1 MAGLRRPVRRSRPA
15 RRRVGPR
22 HRLRTAPGAARCRV
36 AHQLPRRGVGHRTV
50 RSVRLERY
58 APARDGRLDA
68 PCPRDRSRC
77 RAASGCSR
85 QHGRPRGH
93 RGVAGRPDDRAR
105 AAQWPFRCRPSLP
118 LRGELAAGPLRG
130 RRPGHFQC
138 GPWACFGP
146 DVLGLG
152 YPDLATASDGS
163 AEPPAVAVLGCVTD
177 SGTPMPDRV
186 RSATGTVLAAL
197 QSWAADERFE
207 ASRLLV
213 VTRGAVA
220 AQPGEDPG
228 ADLPGTAVWGLVRSA
243 QAENPGRHLLV
254 DLDDDPRSLA
264 ALPAAVASGE
274 PQLAI
279 RGGRLLVP
287 RLSRAGRNGPADDGR
302 APWDTDGTVLITG
315 GTGGLGSLV
324 ARHLV
329 GEHGVRRLLL
339 VSRRGAEAE
348 GAAEL
353 AAELSASGA
362 DARIEACDVGDRDA
376 LAELIAGIDPQHPLT
391 GVVHTAGVAAN
402 AVTGALTPSTSIMSS
417 APRPTP
423 PGTCTS

>member
-1 MAGLRRPVRRSRPA
+1 MRGPA
-15 RRRVGPR
+15 
-22 HRLRTAPGAARCRV
+22 L
-36 AHQLPRRGVGHRTV
+36 
-50 RSVRLERY
+50 
-58 APARDGRLDA
+58 
-68 PCPRDRSRC
+68 
-77 RAASGCSR
+77 
-85 QHGRPRGH
+85 
-93 RGVAGRPDDRAR
+93 
-105 AAQWPFRCRPSLP
+105 
-118 LRGELAAGPLRG
+118 
-130 RRPGHFQC
+130 
-138 GPWACFGP
+138 WA
-146 DVLGLG
+146 
-152 YPDLATASDGS
+152 
-163 AEPPAVAVLGCVTD
+163 
-177 SGTPMPDRV
+177 
-186 RSATGTVLAAL
+186 
-197 QSWAADERFE
+197 
-207 ASRLLV
+207 
-213 VTRGAVA
+213 
-220 AQPGEDPG
+220 
-228 ADLPGTAVWGLVRSA
+228 VRSA

-362 DARIEACDVGDRDA
+362 DARIEACDVGEPDA
-376 LAELIAGIDPQHPLT
+376 LRSIPQHPLT
-391 GVVHTAGVAAN
+391 GSSTGGRAN
-402 AVTGALTPSTSIMSS
+402 AARGIARYSICLGQG
-417 APRPTP
+417 RRR
-423 PGTCTS
+423 PGTARQRPPTCPLPALRSVCFSCCISCVVELAAVRAN